1 VNESS
6 QDRRAFGCAEARFY
20 ERPFF
25 MRQKSGLLLLSSA
38 ALATTLLF
46 GGPAQ
51 AATATPKPAAE
62 DAVSFDA
69 SDAKSFSG
77 AFLAARTADVDHDYV
92 NAIQLYRKALTFEP
106 ANLQIR
112 ERLMISLF
120 LNGSFEEGL
129 KEAQALKDD
138 AAVERITRIVRG
150 LDAIRSGK
158 FDTARKILAYN
169 GPNDLDKL
177 THQLLAAWA
186 QVGAGKGKQA
196 ISSITS
202 LKGPDWFK
210 VFTDYHLGA
219 MALVAGDTN
228 AARQY
233 LNNAVTNRDAVPTAP
248 DTFMRA
254 VMALARLEAADGNKQ
269 KALDA
274 ISVGDELINN
284 YAPLKALR
292 QNIEKGEKPE
302 QQVKTAAEGA
312 ASVLFS
318 VGGAL
323 NRQGAEDM
331 VALYLEISHALD
343 PNSADTLIMLGGL
356 AEKLEKPDRAI
367 ALYKMVPA
375 DSPMRRIS
383 ELQLGVT
390 LSDTGKVDEAKQ
402 HLKALIESDPADI
415 RSYIA
420 YGSVLSGAK
429 DYQAMAENYDK
440 AVEVIGPV
448 PRPGDWTVFFQRG
461 IAYER
466 LKQWDKAEPNFRKAL
481 ELNPD
486 QAQVLNYLG
495 YSLVDMNIN
504 LDEGLGMIKKA
515 VDAKPDDGYIVD
527 SLGWAYF
534 RMGKYD
540 EAVTELE
547 RAVQLRAGD
556 ATINDHLGD
565 AYWRVGRKLE
575 AVYQWNRALIS
586 EGEDINRERVKE
598 KIANG
603 LPPVDPN
610 ATTAD
615 RSEPAPVQPA
625 PPAPEN
631 PDKKS

>member
-1 VNESS
+1 
-6 QDRRAFGCAEARFY
+6 
-20 ERPFF
+20 
-25 MRQKSGLLLLSSA
+25 MRQKPGLILLSSA
-38 ALATTLLF
+38 ALATILLF
-46 GGPAQ
+46 SGPGQ
-51 AATATPKPAAE
+51 AATAVPKPAAE
-62 DAVSFDA
+62 DAVSFDS

-120 LNGSFEEGL
+120 LNGNFDEGL

-150 LDAIRSGK
+150 LDSIRNGK
-158 FDTARKILAYN
+158 FDTARKILAYD

-177 THQLLAAWA
+177 THQLLGAWA
-186 QVGAGKGKQA
+186 QVGGGKGKQA
-196 ISSITS
+196 IASITS
-202 LKGPDWFK
+202 LKGPGWFK
-210 VFTDYHLGA
+210 VFTDYHIGA
-219 MALVAGDTN
+219 MALVSGDTN
-228 AARQY
+228 TARQY
-233 LNNAVTNRDAVPTAP
+233 LNNAVTNRDAVATAP

-254 VMALARLEAADGNKQ
+254 VMTLARLEAAVGNKQ

-274 ISVGDELINN
+274 ISVGDEQVNN

-292 QNIEKGEKPE
+292 QSIEKGEKPA
-302 QQVKTAAEGA
+302 QDVTDAAEGA
-312 ASVLFS
+312 AGVLFS
-318 VGGAL
+318 IGGAL

-343 PNSADTLIMLGGL
+343 PKSADTLIMLGGI
-356 AEKLEKPDRAI
+356 AEKLEKSDRAI
-367 ALYKMVPA
+367 ALYKQVPA
-375 DSPMRRIS
+375 ESPMRRIS

-390 LSDTGKVDEAKQ
+390 LSDTGKTEEAKQ

-420 YGSVLSGAK
+420 YGSVLSEAK
-429 DYQAMAENYDK
+429 DYKAMADNYDK

-466 LKQWDKAEPNFRKAL
+466 LKQWDKAEPSFRKAL
-481 ELNPD
+481 ELNPE

-534 RMGKYD
+534 RMGKFD
-540 EAVTELE
+540 DAVNELE

-586 EGEDINRERVKE
+586 EGEDVNHDRVKD

-603 LPPVDPN
+603 LPPIDPN

-615 RSEPAPVQPA
+615 RSEPAPVPPA

>member
-1 VNESS
+1 
-6 QDRRAFGCAEARFY
+6 
-20 ERPFF
+20 
-25 MRQKSGLLLLSSA
+25 MRQKPGLILLSSA
-38 ALATTLLF
+38 ALATILLF
-46 GGPAQ
+46 SGPGQ
-51 AATATPKPAAE
+51 AATAVPKPAAE
-62 DAVSFDA
+62 DAVSFDS

-120 LNGSFEEGL
+120 LNGNFDEGL

-150 LDAIRSGK
+150 LDSIRNGK
-158 FDTARKILAYN
+158 FDTARKILAYD

-177 THQLLAAWA
+177 THQLLGAWA
-186 QVGAGKGKQA
+186 QVGGGKGKQA
-196 ISSITS
+196 IASITG
-202 LKGPDWFK
+202 LKGPGWFK
-210 VFTDYHLGA
+210 VFTDYHIGA
-219 MALVAGDTN
+219 MALVSGDTN
-228 AARQY
+228 TARQY
-233 LNNAVTNRDAVPTAP
+233 LNNAVTNRDAVATAP

-254 VMALARLEAADGNKQ
+254 VMTLARLEAAVGNKQ

-274 ISVGDELINN
+274 ISVGDEQVNN

-292 QNIEKGEKPE
+292 QSIEKGEKPA
-302 QQVKTAAEGA
+302 QDVTDAAEGA
-312 ASVLFS
+312 AGVLFS
-318 VGGAL
+318 IGGAL

-343 PNSADTLIMLGGL
+343 PKSADTLIMLGGI
-356 AEKLEKPDRAI
+356 AEKLEKSDRAI
-367 ALYKMVPA
+367 ALYKQVPA
-375 DSPMRRIS
+375 ESPMRRIS

-390 LSDTGKVDEAKQ
+390 LSDTGKTDEAKQ

-420 YGSVLSGAK
+420 YGSVLSEAK
-429 DYQAMAENYDK
+429 DYKAMADNYDK

-466 LKQWDKAEPNFRKAL
+466 LKQWDKAEPSFRKAL
-481 ELNPD
+481 ELNPE

-534 RMGKYD
+534 RMGKFD
-540 EAVTELE
+540 DAVNELE

-586 EGEDINRERVKE
+586 EGEDVNHDRVKD

-603 LPPVDPN
+603 LPPIDPN

-615 RSEPAPVQPA
+615 RSEPAPVPPA